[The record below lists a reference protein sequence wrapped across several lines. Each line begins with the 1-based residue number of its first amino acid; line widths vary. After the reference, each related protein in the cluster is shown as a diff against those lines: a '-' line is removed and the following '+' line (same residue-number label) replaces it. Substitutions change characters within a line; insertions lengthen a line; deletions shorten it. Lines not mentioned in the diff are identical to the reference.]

1 MSNEIKTVVVLGPSS
16 DQGLPLIQAISDAGL
31 TPIGAVRRA
40 DAMAVTPFADI
51 KTVQADLMDVET
63 LKKAFAGQDA
73 AAFSLP
79 FTFDFDMAAQ
89 FGRNIAEAAKSA
101 GLKKVVFNTSCF
113 IADRDLGLSAH
124 DGRREIERAIAASGV
139 NYVFVEPVV
148 FMNNISSPWS
158 KPGILRTKMFTYP
171 AAETLKISWIS
182 LEDVSQ
188 IMVAAL
194 QNDGADR
201 QHVPAGGPDALTGF
215 DIAETLSEA
224 AGFPIKF
231 DSIHPDE
238 VAGNMSEK
246 VTGSREVP
254 EGSVYEGMAKFY
266 AYYNDQP
273 VSPLIVDP
281 KTITDLL
288 PVKLTSFKDW
298 AAQQDWSA

>member
-1 MSNEIKTVVVLGPSS
+1 MSGEIKTVVVLGPSS
-16 DQGLPLIQAISDAGL
+16 DQGLPLVKAITDAGL
-31 TPIGAVRRA
+31 TPVAAVRRL
-40 DAMAVTPFADI
+40 DAMASTPFADVE
-51 KTVQADLMDVET
+51 TVHADLMDTET
-63 LKKAFAGQDA
+63 LKRAFTGRDA

-79 FTFDFDMAAQ
+79 FTFDYDVAAQ
-89 FGRNIAEAAKSA
+89 FGRNIAEAAKA
-101 GLKKVVFNTSCF
+101 AKLKKVVFNTSCF
-113 IADRDLGLSAH
+113 VADRDLGLTAH

-139 NYVFVEPVV
+139 NYVFIEPVV

-171 AAETLKISWIS
+171 ASETLKISWIS
-182 LEDVSQ
+182 LEDVSR

-194 QNDGADR
+194 QNDAADR
-201 QHVPAGGPDALTGF
+201 QHVPVGGPEALTGF
-215 DIAETLSEA
+215 DIAKTLSSV

-231 DSIHPDE
+231 DSIHPNE
-238 VAGNMSEK
+238 FAANMSEK
-246 VTGSREVP
+246 VTGSREIP
-254 EGSVYEGMAKFY
+254 PGSVYEGMAAFY

-298 AAQQDWSA
+298 SAAQDWSA

>member
-1 MSNEIKTVVVLGPSS
+1 MSGEIETVVVLGPSS
-16 DQGLPLIQAISDAGL
+16 DQGLPLVKAITDAGL
-31 TPIGAVRRA
+31 TPVAAVRRL
-40 DAMAVTPFADI
+40 DAMASTPFADI
-51 KTVQADLMDVET
+51 ESVHADLMDAET
-63 LKKAFAGQDA
+63 LKRAFAVRDA

-79 FTFDFDMAAQ
+79 FTFDYDVAAQ
-89 FGRNIAEAAKSA
+89 FGRNIAEAAKA
-101 GLKKVVFNTSCF
+101 AKLKKVVFNTSCF
-113 IADRDLGLSAH
+113 VADRDLGLTAH

-139 NYVFVEPVV
+139 NYVFIEPVV

-171 AAETLKISWIS
+171 ASETLKISWIS
-182 LEDVSQ
+182 LEDVSR

-194 QNDGADR
+194 QNDAADR
-201 QHVPAGGPDALTGF
+201 QHVPVGGPEALTGF
-215 DIAETLSEA
+215 DIAKTLSSA

-231 DSIHPDE
+231 DSIHPNE
-238 VAGNMSEK
+238 FAANMSEK
-246 VTGSREVP
+246 VTGSREIP
-254 EGSVYEGMAKFY
+254 PGSVYEGMAAFY

-298 AAQQDWSA
+298 SAAQDWSA